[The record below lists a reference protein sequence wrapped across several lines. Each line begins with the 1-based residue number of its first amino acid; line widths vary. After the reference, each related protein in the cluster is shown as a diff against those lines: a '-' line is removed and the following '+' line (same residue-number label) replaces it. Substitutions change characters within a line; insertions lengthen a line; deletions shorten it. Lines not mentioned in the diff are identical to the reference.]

1 MLWDINNFVEKA
13 LTHNNYPNS
22 YELIMQKW
30 SFMYNMNIEQS
41 LLVAL
46 LDYRTLW
53 NLRKITLKLFWQKIR
68 EDNVFS
74 KEITK

>member
-1 MLWDINNFVEKA
+1 MIV
-13 LTHNNYPNS
+13 YVQ
-22 YELIMQKW
+22 YEQ
-30 SFMYNMNIEQS
+30 N

-53 NLRKITLKLFWQKIR
+53 NLPKITLKLFWQKIR

>member
-1 MLWDINNFVEKA
+1 MIIYVQ
-13 LTHNNYPNS
+13 Y
-22 YELIMQKW
+22 
-30 SFMYNMNIEQS
+30 EQS

-74 KEITK
+74 KEITKELF

>member
-1 MLWDINNFVEKA
+1 MIIYVQ
-13 LTHNNYPNS
+13 Y
-22 YELIMQKW
+22 
-30 SFMYNMNIEQS
+30 EQS
-41 LLVAL
+41 LLVVAL

-74 KEITK
+74 KEITKELF